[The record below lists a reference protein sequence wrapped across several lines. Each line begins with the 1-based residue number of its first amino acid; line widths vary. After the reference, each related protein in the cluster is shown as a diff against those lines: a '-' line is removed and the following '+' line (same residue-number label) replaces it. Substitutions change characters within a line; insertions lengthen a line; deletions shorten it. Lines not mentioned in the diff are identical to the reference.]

1 MRFDLN
7 WWNVSVFCIIPIL
20 SVVLVFFIKR
30 KFLWIA
36 PMISTA
42 LSAIVSIIAMPSI
55 LRNREHRAMFFGIS
69 IPIQLVIVIILT
81 VIAYLV
87 AYILKRK
94 KAKRV

>member
-7 WWNVSVFCIIPIL
+7 WWNASVFCIIPVL
-20 SVVLVFFIKR
+20 SVVIVFFIKR
-30 KFLWIA
+30 KLLWIA
-36 PMISTA
+36 PFVSTVLSVIIS
-42 LSAIVSIIAMPSI
+42 IVASPSI
-55 LRNREHRAMFFGIS
+55 LSNREHRAMFWGIV

>member
-30 KFLWIA
+30 KFLWIT

-42 LSAIVSIIAMPSI
+42 LSAIVSLIAMPSI
-55 LRNREHRAMFFGIS
+55 LRIREHRAMFFGIS
-69 IPIQLVIVIILT
+69 IPIQLVIVIILK

>member
-20 SVVLVFFIKR
+20 SVVLVFFRKR
-30 KFLWIA
+30 KFLGIA

-55 LRNREHRAMFFGIS
+55 LRNREQRAMFFGIS

>member
-20 SVVLVFFIKR
+20 SVVLVFFRKR

-55 LRNREHRAMFFGIS
+55 LRIREHQAMFFGIS

-87 AYILKRK
+87 VYILKRK

>member
-20 SVVLVFFIKR
+20 SVVLVFFRKR

-42 LSAIVSIIAMPSI
+42 LSTMPSI
-55 LRNREHRAMFFGIS
+55 LRIREHRVMFFGIS